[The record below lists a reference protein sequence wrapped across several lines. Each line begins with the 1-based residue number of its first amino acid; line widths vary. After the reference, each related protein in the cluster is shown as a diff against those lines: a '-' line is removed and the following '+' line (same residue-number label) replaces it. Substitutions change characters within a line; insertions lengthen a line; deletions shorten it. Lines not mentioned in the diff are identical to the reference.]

1 MIDTLIFLI
10 VLFVAFWGLDLA
22 FIASNTALIEVSRT
36 RLLTRHQEE
45 TRRVDALLSIF
56 DSPRR
61 LILLEACLRWAD
73 NAASFLCIGIA
84 FFAGA
89 TILRISS
96 ISPTDIL
103 IGLGIWGVIAL
114 LLTWSETLTVETV
127 RRQPER
133 FALAL
138 VPLMHTIEVLFR
150 PIAWPPF
157 LILQQSQS
165 EVDGNVLVTEDELRT
180 MVDASQKEG
189 FLEQDERRMINSIF
203 DLGDTV
209 VREIMVPRIDLLALD
224 IQRPFGESI
233 DTFLSS
239 GYSRV
244 PVYEGTID
252 NILGLLYAKDLLK
265 AWRSGNMDENIR
277 LLLRPAYFIPESKK
291 VDELLSEMQTRRI
304 HLAVVVDEYGGVA
317 GLVTLEDI
325 VEEIV
330 GEIRDEYDD
339 GEEVFYEEI
348 SPTVFLCSG
357 RMDVDDLNELLD
369 CNLPVDEADTLA
381 GLIYSLAGHVPVQGE
396 SILIEGVRLTVEQVS
411 KRRIRQ
417 VRVEKLLQETEENAE
432 TIQGDNHL

>member
-1 MIDTLIFLI
+1 MTDTLIFLI
-10 VLFVAFWGLDLA
+10 VLFLLVWGLDLA
-22 FIASNTALIEVSRT
+22 FIAANTALLEISRT
-36 RLLTRHQEE
+36 RLLARHQEE
-45 TRRVDALLSIF
+45 SRRVDMLLSIL
-56 DSPRR
+56 DVPRR

-84 FFAGA
+84 FFAA
-89 TILRISS
+89 AAFLHISS
-96 ISPTDIL
+96 ISPTDIS
-103 IGLGIWGVIAL
+103 IGLGIWAVIAL
-114 LLTWSETLTVETV
+114 FLTWSETLTVETV
-127 RRQPER
+127 RHQPER

-138 VPLMHTIEVLFR
+138 VPLMNASEVLFR

-157 LILQQSQS
+157 LILRRSQP
-165 EVDGNVLVTEDELRT
+165 EIDGNVPVTEDELRT

-189 FLEQDERRMINSIF
+189 LLEQDERRMINSIF

-209 VREIMVPRIDLLALD
+209 AREIMVPRIDLLALD
-224 IQRPFGESI
+224 IQCPFGESI
-233 DTFLSS
+233 DTLLAS

-244 PVYEGTID
+244 PVYEGAID

-265 AWRSGNMDENIR
+265 AWRAGNMDEDIR
-277 LLLRPAYFIPESKK
+277 PLLRPAYFIPESKK

-304 HLAVVVDEYGGVA
+304 HLAIVVDEYGGVA

-348 SPTVFLCSG
+348 SPSVFLCSG
-357 RMDVDDLNELLD
+357 RMDIDDLNELLD
-369 CNLPVDEADTLA
+369 SHLPVDEADTLA

-396 SILIEGVRLTVEQVS
+396 AILIEGVRLTVEQVT

-417 VRVEKLLQETEENAE
+417 VRVEKVLQESQENAD
-432 TIQGDNHL
+432 TISVDKTL